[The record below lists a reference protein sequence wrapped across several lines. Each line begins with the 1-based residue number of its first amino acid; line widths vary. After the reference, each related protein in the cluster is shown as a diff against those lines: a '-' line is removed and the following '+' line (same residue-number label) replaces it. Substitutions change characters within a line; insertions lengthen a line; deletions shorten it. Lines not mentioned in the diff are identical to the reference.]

1 MKRKPDESRKGAGA
15 PAAPK
20 TPWRQYLGQ
29 YWQLYAMAA
38 VPLVYFILFKWV
50 PVLGNVLAFRRYRP
64 LTGPYGVSWV
74 GIRYFKQFL
83 SQPQFWNAFRNTL
96 ILAALNLSVNFP
108 LPILFALLLN
118 EMRTSR
124 FRSLVQTVSFMP
136 RFISTIVVISI
147 LTQLLSPSG
156 GLITPLMKECFGTQ
170 PVYYMNEPEYFRALY
185 ILTDAWQYTGW
196 TAIVYLAAIA
206 GIPDD
211 LYEAARI
218 DGANRCQQVL
228 HVTVPSILPTIM
240 VMLILKIGNLL
251 SLGFEKVL
259 LMYTPANSSVS
270 DIIDTYVYR
279 VGLQSN
285 ANQYSYATA
294 IGLFSGV
301 IGLILVSTANFLS
314 RILTGESL
322 Y

>member
-1 MKRKPDESRKGAGA
+1 MIRKPGESRKGAGA
-15 PAAPK
+15 PAAQK
-20 TPWRQYLGQ
+20 TPWRQYLAQ
-29 YWQLYAMAA
+29 YWQFYAMAA
-38 VPLVYFILFKWV
+38 VPLAYFILFKWV

-96 ILAALNLSVNFP
+96 ILAVLNLLVNFP

-147 LTQLLSPSG
+147 LTLLLSPSG
-156 GLITPLMKECFGTQ
+156 GLITRLMRECFGRP
-170 PVYYMNEPEYFRALY
+170 PVYYMNEPGYFRALY
-185 ILTDAWQYTGW
+185 ILTDAWQHTGW

-218 DGANRCQQVL
+218 DGANRFQQVL
-228 HVTVPSILPTIM
+228 HVTIPSILPTIM

-301 IGLILVSTANFLS
+301 IGLILVSAANFLS

>member
-1 MKRKPDESRKGAGA
+1 
-15 PAAPK
+15 
-20 TPWRQYLGQ
+20 
-29 YWQLYAMAA
+29 MAA

-96 ILAALNLSVNFP
+96 ILAVLNLLVNFP

-147 LTQLLSPSG
+147 LTLLLSPSG
-156 GLITPLMKECFGTQ
+156 GLITRLMRECFGRP
-170 PVYYMNEPEYFRALY
+170 PVYYMNEPGYFRALY
-185 ILTDAWQYTGW
+185 ILTDAWQHTGW

-218 DGANRCQQVL
+218 DGANRFQQVL
-228 HVTVPSILPTIM
+228 HVTIPSILPTIM

-301 IGLILVSTANFLS
+301 IGLILVTSANFLS